1 MNKRSLMLL
10 TAVAITCG
18 ISAAQTK
25 RAAIVGGGNPDW
37 GRCAAEIVVDGAA
50 AVEIRGDAATLRDV
64 SGQAPQWRR
73 FECTSPMPPNPGDV
87 RFSVSRGRGR
97 AEMIRDPRNGGVA
110 VVRIEDPEGG
120 SDVYAFELVW
130 NNHGGGRPGPPPV
143 VDRREGRVEEP
154 RGGLRYPRFNQDE
167 AIHVCQDAIRSQ
179 AGERFRGRPVE
190 FRSAALDDKPGR
202 GDWVTGSFAV
212 RRWEGSE
219 VFQFSCSLDWD
230 GRRVREAHFEPVGR

>member
-1 MNKRSLMLL
+1 MKARGLVIL
-10 TAVAITCG
+10 TIFAITCG
-18 ISAAQTK
+18 AAVAQTR
-25 RAAIVGGGNPDW
+25 RAVMIGGGNPDW

-50 AVEIRGDAATLRDV
+50 AVEVRGDVATLRDV

-97 AEMIRDPRNGGVA
+97 AEMIRDPRNGGTA

-130 NNHGGGRPGPPPV
+130 NNHGRERVDDRPIVRDRGDGRFEGGPP
-143 VDRREGRVEEP
+143 
-154 RGGLRYPRFNQDE
+154 RYPRFNNDE

-179 AGERFRGRPVE
+179 AAERFRGRPIE
-190 FRSAALDDKPGR
+190 FRSVSIEDRPGSGQWVVGRFAA
-202 GDWVTGSFAV
+202 
-212 RRWEGSE
+212 RRWEGAE
-219 VFQFSCSLDWD
+219 IFEFSCSMDWD
-230 GRRVREAHFEPVGR
+230 GRRVREAHFEGERR

>member
-1 MNKRSLMLL
+1 MNTRSLMIL
-10 TAVAITCG
+10 TAVTITYG
-18 ISAAQTK
+18 VAVAQTR
-25 RAAIVGGGNPDW
+25 RAAMIGGGNPDW

-130 NNHGGGRPGPPPV
+130 NNHGARPEPPPP
-143 VDRREGRVEEP
+143 VDRREGRVEDLAGRVILASIRTKP
-154 RGGLRYPRFNQDE
+154 FTFARMLSVVRLTNAFAGGPLNSVPHTSMTSR
-167 AIHVCQDAIRSQ
+167 V
-179 AGERFRGRPVE
+179 VE
-190 FRSAALDDKPGR
+190 NG
-202 GDWVTGSFAV
+202 
-212 RRWEGSE
+212 
-219 VFQFSCSLDWD
+219 
-230 GRRVREAHFEPVGR
+230 